1 MKNTISIKQLCL
13 LFLSVT
19 LISCSGDD
27 DGDGGGRTTDPII
40 GTWRNVDDDYIQNYT
55 FTSNGTLNGSSTSET
70 FPEDNRTFMGLWS
83 NNGTDLTST
92 TQQYTINIEGQSSV
106 VIVSFSNNFNSLT
119 FSTDGGVYDKQ

>member
-1 MKNTISIKQLCL
+1 MRL
-13 LFLSVT
+13 LFNQNLWIILLTAT
-19 LISCSGDD
+19 LFACSGDD
-27 DGDGGGRTTDPII
+27 ESETGERSTDPII

-119 FSTDGGVYDKQ
+119 FSTDGGVYNKQ